1 MVNVPHLVYVL
12 VTQDTLTEIVD
23 SSNAQRGAVVMERVT
38 VTEHAF
44 AMLVSL
50 EKHATSLTAHAT
62 ASREKALPTAIVS
75 TVPASAHRGGVML
88 TAKHQYASHLQLA
101 LAMVYV

>member
-23 SSNAQRGAVVMERVT
+23 SNNAQRGAVVMERVT

-75 TVPASAHRGGVML
+75 TVPASAHRVGVML
-88 TAKHQYASHLQLA
+88 TAKHQYVSHLQLA
-101 LAMVYV
+101 LVTVYV